1 MSDNRC
7 FDTSIIEA
15 VKVEHDYGTIM
26 VPESDQNRSENRTLI
41 VSESLTLTVTI
52 FLQEMPQWLIKSS
65 LTSFTVIRLNST

>member
-1 MSDNRC
+1 VSDNRR

-41 VSESLTLTVTI
+41 ASESLTLTVTNVHGAEKMALEDI
-52 FLQEMPQWLIKSS
+52 HYMVIYLI
-65 LTSFTVIRLNST
+65 